1 MNMNKRSL
9 TLIMATAALVL
20 CLLSP
25 FAGAVTIGY
34 TADSGGESVSIS
46 ENYDID
52 NTVTV
57 KESTDISFGNL
68 QVDQE
73 RTAEGTGEA
82 DLEQTI
88 TGKTADGTQY
98 TAENVILSN
107 GTVGA
112 KTYTSATGNTLDVAQ
127 TVSATGNAA
136 LLLEGEE
143 GGNLAGQYARVE
155 NGRLNSK
162 QTLDIGNSVRAS
174 LYASIWGDFGA
185 ASAMAED
192 ADDNWAWTWVE
203 MENGTLSTKQEAEAD
218 GSATTGQESN
228 VVDAEWGGA
237 SAMAEDADGNWA
249 VTYVHMVNGTLST
262 VQEAEADGSATTGQ
276 ESNVVDAEWGVAAT
290 WARDA
295 DNNRAETV
303 VYMRKGELITIQGA
317 EADGSAAAGQV
328 SNVDAKWGVADT
340 WARDADNNR
349 AETVVRMQKG
359 ELITVQRAEAD
370 GSATAGQVSNVD
382 AKWGS
387 AGSVAR
393 DADNNWA
400 KTVVRMQ
407 KGELITVQRAEA
419 DGSATAG
426 QVSNVDAKRG
436 SAVSV
441 AEDADNN
448 WAKTVVRMQK
458 GELITVQGAEADGS
472 AAAVQNSYI
481 EGDFAWAICKA
492 RNADGRVYVDN
503 YVVGN
508 AVLDFEGVA
517 LATDD
522 NVIAGQLSYAE
533 GDFINPW
540 TKAKNQYGK
549 TFIENVVRD
558 GTLYS
563 ASGAIANE
571 DVAFSAQ
578 YMDATGTYI
587 YRFVGAHNNNVVVPD
602 DIDTIELDDGTVTRE
617 EISAA
622 GVDVTSADVAVVP

>member
-387 AGSVAR
+387 A
-393 DADNNWA
+393 
-400 KTVVRMQ
+400 
-407 KGELITVQRAEA
+407 
-419 DGSATAG
+419 
-426 QVSNVDAKRG
+426 
-436 SAVSV
+436 VSV